1 MIAGAELL
9 KSTMEY
15 IVNTEEQAKALIE
28 AEKKAG
34 EYVVGSYQSTKKQKK
49 QKGEIIEE
57 WYAVKVVRIYQ

>member
-1 MIAGAELL
+1 MIAGAEIL

-15 IVNTEEQAKALIE
+15 IVDTEEQAKALIE

>member
-15 IVNTEEQAKALIE
+15 IVDTEEQAKALIE
-28 AEKKAG
+28 ADKKAG